1 MKRILTILAAFT
13 ASAVL
18 SASVFAQSSKYE
30 VKGVIVDALGPVI
43 GATVLEQGTTNG
55 TSTDLDGNYSLMVN
69 SADAIVEFRCIGY
82 TTQTFKA
89 SDVPATVTL
98 VEDAEFLDEVV
109 VIGYGTVKKSDL
121 TGSVTALRPDTKNK
135 GVVVNPQDMLTGKIA
150 GVTVTS
156 DGGAPGGA
164 SNIRIRGGSSLNAS
178 NNPLIVI
185 DGLAIDNNGVKG
197 LSNALSLVNPAD
209 IESFN
214 VLKDASATAIYGSRG
229 SNGVIIITTKK
240 GMANQAPKVTYA
252 GSFTVSTRRKSVDVL
267 NGDEYRSLINSLF
280 APDDPAVL
288 AMGKANTDWQS
299 EIYRTA
305 YGQDHNVTLT
315 GSLKALPYR
324 VSVGYTGDQG
334 ILKTSDFKRLTGSL
348 NLNPTFFDKHLTVNV
363 SGKSMIA
370 WTSYANSRAIGDAIR
385 MDPTQSIYDN
395 TSADAA
401 NYGGYFQWRA
411 NSEFKDPSYP
421 TTWERN
427 APANP
432 VADLDQNL
440 YSDKAR
446 SNAYI
451 GSIEMDYKI
460 HGFEDLHLHLNL
472 GGDLSSGKQTTIG
485 SRANPS
491 NFYYGYE
498 GWEQINKR
506 NSSLTAYAQ
515 YLKDFNENHHF
526 DIMAGYEWQHF
537 WREVFTQNWG
547 TYPSTAT
554 TGTPGSKYNA
564 YDHTYRTEN
573 YLVSFLG
580 RANYS
585 YKDKYLLTG
594 TVRYDG
600 SSRFAQ
606 HWALFPSFAFAW
618 RIKEEPFLKYSEA
631 VSDLK
636 LRLGYGQT

>member
-18 SASVFAQSSKYE
+18 SASVFAQSGKYE

-55 TSTDLDGNYSLMVN
+55 TSTDLDGNYSLTVS

-82 TTQTFKA
+82 STQTFKA

-98 VEDAEFLDEVV
+98 AEDAEFLDEVV

-150 GVTVTS
+150 GVAVTS

-240 GMANQAPKVTYA
+240 GMANQAPKVTYS

-305 YGQDHNVTLT
+305 FGQDHNVTLT
-315 GSLKALPYR
+315 GSIKALPYR

-363 SGKSMIA
+363 SGKSMVA

-385 MDPTQSIYDN
+385 MDPTQSIYDK

-401 NYGGYFQWRA
+401 NFGGYFQWRA
-411 NSEFKDPSYP
+411 NSEYKDASWP

-446 SNAYI
+446 STAYI
-451 GSIEMDYKI
+451 GSVEMDYKI

-485 SRANPS
+485 SRSNPTS
-491 NFYYGYE
+491 IYYGYN

-537 WREVFTQNWG
+537 WRE
-547 TYPSTAT
+547 
-554 TGTPGSKYNA
+554 
-564 YDHTYRTEN
+564 
-573 YLVSFLG
+573 
-580 RANYS
+580 
-585 YKDKYLLTG
+585 
-594 TVRYDG
+594 
-600 SSRFAQ
+600 
-606 HWALFPSFAFAW
+606 
-618 RIKEEPFLKYSEA
+618 
-631 VSDLK
+631 
-636 LRLGYGQT
+636 